1 MIKTFETA
9 EEARAI
15 MYDINSQLERLPY
28 NPDLSKFCY
37 NICDMVTELSKLE
50 VYTRRTPPRSS
61 YHIEYN
67 KKREAIRS
75 AIKQLDNFILMA
87 RLMA

>member
-1 MIKTFETA
+1 MSKTFNTA

-15 MYDINSQLERLPY
+15 MYDINDQLERLPY

-37 NICDMVTELSKLE
+37 NICDMVKELSKLE
-50 VYTRRTPPRSS
+50 VSARNSPARSR
-61 YHIEYN
+61 YRDEYN
-67 KKREAIRS
+67 QKREDILA
-75 AIKQLDNFILMA
+75 AIKQLENFMLIA

>member
-1 MIKTFETA
+1 MDKTFNTA

-15 MYDINSQLERLPY
+15 MYDINTQLERLPY

-37 NICDMVTELSKLE
+37 NICDMVSDLSRLE
-50 VYTRRTPPRSS
+50 VYTRRTHPRSH
-61 YHIEYN
+61 YHTEY
-67 KKREAIRS
+67 KQKRETIRA
-75 AIKQLDNFILMA
+75 AIKQLENFILIA